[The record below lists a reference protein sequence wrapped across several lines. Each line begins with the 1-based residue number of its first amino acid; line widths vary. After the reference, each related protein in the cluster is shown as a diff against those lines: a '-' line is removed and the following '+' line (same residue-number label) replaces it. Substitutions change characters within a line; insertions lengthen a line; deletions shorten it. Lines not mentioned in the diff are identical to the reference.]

1 MTLAITTWPEA
12 SVAIAGVAF
21 VTVVVSVLVWQIF
34 ATGRTGLSAKRENA
48 YQELA
53 QASSESQSRTAAA
66 LEEAVTELADLR
78 RRVAELERLLKD
90 VG

>member
-1 MTLAITTWPEA
+1 MTIAITSWPEA
-12 SVAIAGVAF
+12 SIAIAGVAF
-21 VTVVVSVLVWQIF
+21 VTVVASMLIWQIF

-53 QASSESQSRTAAA
+53 QASSESQARTVKA
-66 LEEAVTELADLR
+66 LEEAVAELTDLR